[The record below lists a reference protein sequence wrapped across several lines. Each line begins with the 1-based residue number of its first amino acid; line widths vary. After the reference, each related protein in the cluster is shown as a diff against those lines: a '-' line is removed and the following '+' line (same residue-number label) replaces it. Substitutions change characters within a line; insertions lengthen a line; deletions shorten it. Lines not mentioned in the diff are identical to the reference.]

1 MDAKRLQRQIQF
13 ILEADKLKA
22 VLRQTYVP
30 GQDSRE
36 NSAEHSWQVALMAC
50 VLAEHSRQPV
60 DVGKVVR
67 MLLVHDLIEIDA
79 GDTYVYDVQ
88 ANTDKHERE
97 LLAAERIFGLLPTD
111 QEHELRS
118 LWQEFEDRK
127 TAEAK
132 FARGLDRL
140 MPMLHNYHTQGK
152 SWQEHAITS
161 DQVINANQ
169 IIADGS
175 ATLWAYAKGLIEQA
189 IQEGYLQ
196 L

>member
-30 GQDSRE
+30 GQDRRE

-152 SWQEHAITS
+152 SWQEHAIRAIKSSTPTRS
-161 DQVINANQ
+161 SPTVQRRC
-169 IIADGS
+169 GPMR
-175 ATLWAYAKGLIEQA
+175 KG
-189 IQEGYLQ
+189 
-196 L
+196 